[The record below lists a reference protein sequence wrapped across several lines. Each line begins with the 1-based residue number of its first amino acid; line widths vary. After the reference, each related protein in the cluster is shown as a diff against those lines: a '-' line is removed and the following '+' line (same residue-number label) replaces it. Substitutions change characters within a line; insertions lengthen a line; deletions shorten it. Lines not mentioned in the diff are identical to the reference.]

1 MLPVLHMFC
10 TRQGGYRGCD
20 RNHTVATDTT
30 VALVPVGTARY
41 TASGI
46 GDAQSVGRR
55 DMPVHFGVVLPQGF
69 KRDLGDP
76 ADPAA
81 RYATMARVAVEAERL
96 GYHSAWLTDHLLPE
110 PWPGAVP
117 APGSDTVL
125 ECWTGL
131 AALARDTTTIRLGS
145 LVTNVT
151 LRNPALLAQMAATVD
166 AASGGRLD
174 LGLGAGW
181 YEAEA
186 RAFGFPFPGAA
197 ERVARLGE
205 ALQVIRACWANPPT
219 AFAGRYYTLDAV
231 PGLPRGVQRPR
242 IPLWVGGG
250 GERGTLRLVAR
261 HADAC
266 NLIAHDPATVARKLA
281 ILREHCAREG
291 RDYAAIR
298 KSVQVFVIL
307 LAPGEDLDAATRDRG
322 AVSLDAVR
330 RANVAGTP
338 AEVAV
343 QLRALIAAGAE
354 DVILYFRTGL
364 IDGSA
369 LRCFA
374 TEVVPQFA
382 TTKAPD

>member
-1 MLPVLHMFC
+1 MRKV
-10 TRQGGYRGCD
+10 GGG
-20 RNHTVATDTT
+20 
-30 VALVPVGTARY
+30 
-41 TASGI
+41 
-46 GDAQSVGRR
+46 R

-69 KRDLGDP
+69 KHDLGDP
-76 ADPAA
+76 AEPAA

-110 PWPGAVP
+110 PRPGAVP
-117 APGSDTVL
+117 TPRSGTVL

-205 ALQVIRACWANPPT
+205 ALQVIRACWADPPT
-219 AFAGRYYTLDAV
+219 AFAGRYYMLDAV

-242 IPLWVGGG
+242 IPLWVGG

-281 ILREHCAREG
+281 VLRAHCAREG

-298 KSVQVFVIL
+298 KSVHAFVIL
-307 LAPGEDLDAATRDRG
+307 LAPGEELDAATRGRG
-322 AVSLDAVR
+322 GVSLDAVR
-330 RANVAGTP
+330 RSNLAGTP
-338 AEVAV
+338 AEVAT
-343 QLRALIAAGAE
+343 QLCALVAAGA
-354 DVILYFRTGL
+354 DSFILYFRAGL
-364 IDGSA
+364 ADGSA
-369 LRCFA
+369 LRRFA
-374 TEVVPQFA
+374 VEVLPRVEAAGGPV
-382 TTKAPD
+382 